1 MTPISPP
8 VVPAVVPEP
17 SVISLPVP
25 TTADQIIADFVN
37 GLLRQC
43 LLDMATEMVAEAE
56 ALERKRSA
64 TPVSLSETAD
74 PRGLG

>member
-1 MTPISPP
+1 MPDSPLTP
-8 VVPAVVPEP
+8 
-17 SVISLPVP
+17 L
-25 TTADQIIADFVN
+25 TAMQLRARALRLQQVAGDFPDHH
-37 GLLRQC
+37 LRQC